1 MGASGGQE
9 EKSGQPNPTPLLQKT
24 GVLRCTPSSPG
35 NCKGGVRGKGSRVG
49 SSFLWGSCGA
59 LCWAHLTC
67 GWFLDKAHRALAWMW
82 EALEGPPSKR
92 RDRVW
97 RTFLGLGGDLFCC
110 GDSLSSPQF
119 KKQQKNNIYIYQTR
133 RADPESLLSP
143 IHWEGRDPLAN
154 QRERRE
160 PAPAPPGHPQ
170 RTDRMLCI
178 DTESGERTREAPRRR
193 EGQTQMAP
201 PAPPGG
207 GEEGCSFGALWSP
220 HRSLSPYRAVE
231 KDL

>member
-1 MGASGGQE
+1 M
-9 EKSGQPNPTPLLQKT
+9 

-35 NCKGGVRGKGSRVG
+35 NCKGGVRGKGSSVG

-59 LCWAHLTC
+59 LCWAHLRC

-97 RTFLGLGGDLFCC
+97 RMFLGLGGDLFCC
-110 GDSLSSPQF
+110 GNSLSSPQF
-119 KKQQKNNIYIYQTR
+119 KKKTTKKTIYIFTR
-133 RADPESLLSP
+133 PEGLTPKVSCPLS
-143 IHWEGRDPLAN
+143 IGRGENPLAN
-154 QRERRE
+154 HRERRE

-178 DTESGERTREAPRRR
+178 DTESGERTREAPQHR